1 MRLGNGSGYFHEI
14 PFLLVRYLLV
24 QGIGNTPILRTYCP
38 VPADHACQWGRPL
51 RGKKQGQSRGSGEE
65 QEDEQ

>member
-24 QGIGNTPILRTYCP
+24 QGIGNTPILHTYCP
-38 VPADHACQWGRPL
+38 VPADHACQWGRPFSL
-51 RGKKQGQSRGSGEE
+51 ILNLVVSYAM
-65 QEDEQ
+65 